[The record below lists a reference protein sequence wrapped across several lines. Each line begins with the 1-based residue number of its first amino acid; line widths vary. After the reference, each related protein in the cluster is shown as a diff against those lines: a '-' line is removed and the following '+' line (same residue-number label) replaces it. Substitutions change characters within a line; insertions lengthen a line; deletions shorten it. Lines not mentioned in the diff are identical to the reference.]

1 MIENILHLIFKI
13 MMFIFYNGKIEKRLN
28 NILIE
33 KVEVGKNIRMLKIFI
48 PIMKRWNFIR
58 NTNILCSFAVIS
70 ILKNARFRLFLF
82 YLYINYNDI
91 AANFTSFKQ

>member
-13 MMFIFYNGKIEKRLN
+13 MMFTLYNGKIEKRLN

-48 PIMKRWNFIR
+48 PIMKRWNLSGIQIFY
-58 NTNILCSFAVIS
+58 AV
-70 ILKNARFRLFLF
+70 L
-82 YLYINYNDI
+82 
-91 AANFTSFKQ
+91 Q